1 VPVLVLVL
9 VLLSVD
15 MLKPSGPVRLGF
27 PLELP
32 MLIGRSPNVREAARA
47 FGGLRI
53 DTAPIIN
60 AATIEIAKIVPIVVW
75 FIIIVV

>member
-1 VPVLVLVL
+1 VLLVP

-15 MLKPSGPVRLGF
+15 TLKPSGPVRLGF
-27 PLELP
+27 PLEFP
-32 MLIGRSPNVREAARA
+32 MLKSPNVREAARA